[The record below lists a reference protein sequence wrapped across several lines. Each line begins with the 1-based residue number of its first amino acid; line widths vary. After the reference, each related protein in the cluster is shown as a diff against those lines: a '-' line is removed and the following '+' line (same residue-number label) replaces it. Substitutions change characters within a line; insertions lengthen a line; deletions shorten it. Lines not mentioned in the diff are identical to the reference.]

1 MNTINRMTVLFPI
14 ALVSTVGLS
23 SAARGE
29 DAEGGK
35 QTTWLTAL
43 DGKFGAPGAE
53 GAAAPGEAAGW
64 TKPIPIGFYLDYTAA
79 TDYIWRGINFS
90 EYRGEGRE
98 KLNHQ
103 MTAGVNY
110 DTGDFG
116 TVDFSVWFEWFGAN
130 DRIGGTDSDGDLQ
143 EVDYTLAWTYDLSK
157 LCEKVPVEL
166 TLGWIGYDFPQ
177 ISDDGGFTNEFF
189 IGLALDDRKLFGEN
203 WFALNPTLTYY
214 QDIDDVGAFGQGAW
228 LEFGLSHEFALA
240 DCAALGSVPIVKDLT
255 VTPSFTLM
263 MDVGYIESHTR
274 AAFTKYG
281 LTVGY
286 DLGKALGI
294 PEQYG
299 GVSLAGFLNYSDAI
313 ADHPS
318 TSGFAADLQD
328 EFWGGF
334 SVGWEW

>member
-1 MNTINRMTVLFPI
+1 MYTIERMTAGLVI
-14 ALVSTVGLS
+14 ALLPAVGLC
-23 SAARGE
+23 SAAGAE
-29 DAEGGK
+29 DTDEGK

-53 GAAAPGEAAGW
+53 GDAGPGETAGW
-64 TKPIPIGFYLDYTAA
+64 TKPIPIGFYLDYTLA

-103 MTAGVNY
+103 FTAGVNY
-110 DTGDFG
+110 DTGNFG
-116 TVDFSVWFEWFGAN
+116 TVDFSVWFEWYGAN
-130 DRIGGTDSDGDLQ
+130 DNISGVGSDGDLQ
-143 EVDYTLAWTYDLSK
+143 EVDYTFAWTYDLSK

-177 ISDDGGFTNEFF
+177 VSDDAGFTNEYF
-189 IGLALDDRKLFGEN
+189 IGLALDDQKLFGEN

-214 QDIDDVGAFGQGAW
+214 QDIDDVGAFGQGSF

-240 DCAALGSVPIVKDLT
+240 DCATLASVPIVKDLT

-263 MDVGYIESHTR
+263 MDIGYLDSHTR
-274 AAFTKYG
+274 TAYTQYG
-281 LTVGY
+281 LDVGY
-286 DLGKALGI
+286 DVGKALGL
-294 PEQYG
+294 PEKYG
-299 GVSLAGFLNYSDAI
+299 SLGVTGFLKYSDAV
-313 ADHPS
+313 ADHA
-318 TSGFAADLQD
+318 TRFGADMQD
-328 EFWGGF
+328 EFWGGV